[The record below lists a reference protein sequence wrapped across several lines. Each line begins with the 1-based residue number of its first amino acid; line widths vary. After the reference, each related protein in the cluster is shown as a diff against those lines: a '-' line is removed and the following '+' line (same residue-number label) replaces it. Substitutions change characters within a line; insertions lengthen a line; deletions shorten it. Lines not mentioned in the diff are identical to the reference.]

1 MNCVCATNGLHPC
14 FRKSEVLHLALLN
27 QLFHRSRN
35 VFDRHVGV
43 NAVLIE
49 QIDDIGLEALQR
61 GLSDFLDML
70 WPTIQA
76 GLFAGVRIKFEPELG
91 GNHDFPT
98 ERSESFA
105 HEFFVRE
112 RAVNFG
118 GVEECDAAFHG
129 RSDDRDHLLL
139 FSGRTVA
146 KAHSHA
152 AEPDS
157 RDFQIA
163 FSKFALLHCS
173 SFEQSPV
180 RISCAAAPNVGV
192 AGEAAKLRQPQGK
205 TV

>member
-1 MNCVCATNGLHPC
+1 ML
-14 FRKSEVLHLALLN
+14 RKSLLSN
-27 QLFHRSRN
+27 FVSSLIFPVRKPLPTGLNGTNPIPSSSS
-35 VFDRHVGV
+35 VGITS
-43 NAVLIE
+43 ASGSL
-49 QIDDIGLEALQR
+49 R
-61 GLSDFLDML
+61 LSDFLDMR

-105 HEFFVRE
+105 YEFFVRE

-129 RSDDRDHLLL
+129 RPDDRDHLLL

-157 RDFQIA
+157 RD
-163 FSKFALLHCS
+163 L
-173 SFEQSPV
+173 
-180 RISCAAAPNVGV
+180 
-192 AGEAAKLRQPQGK
+192 
-205 TV
+205 